1 MHAPATPPGLANAAD
16 VLSGQLRAHLGKL
29 FLLLRPQTAQ
39 IDRRFRSWLRGRR
52 YDARQVKA
60 LCGITPT
67 AAAALMDKWTP
78 AAFFEQVEYHGR
90 RLAKLDVTPEQVI
103 DALRH
108 YDVLLDPA
116 LRRLRP
122 AAARDLEWARS
133 QLQFCIVLALNNAF
147 YQVRET
153 EARTFYELAD
163 AGSQAGSLED
173 LIGRYLQILKEFC
186 RADAARL
193 KLFPAGAEPTRR
205 IASGLVR
212 SRFLDGASGRQWVL
226 DASLRRR
233 YRCFWSIPLLRE
245 GHLAGVMQF
254 GFSVQYSWLPR
265 ELQLLT
271 AAAERC
277 LRAAERVKL
286 TADLAGR
293 EEQVRRL
300 GEHMM
305 RIEEEERRRIS
316 RELHDETGQ
325 SLLCIRLQLE
335 LLERLAPD
343 GLRARVVEIRELSEH
358 TIIEI
363 RRIIAALSPAVL
375 EQLGLAAALRQ
386 LTNRFRSLHPGRVR
400 LQISARL
407 PRLSRETETTAY
419 RLVQEC
425 YHNIAKHSEAATVN
439 ISLRSTDELLRLSV
453 NDDGVG
459 FETGKAPGRNSTG
472 LTGMKER
479 VALLGGRFEIRSRL
493 HHGTT
498 IRADLPLGTIKRQVK
513 SAGKAALKRKQD
525 VI

>member
-1 MHAPATPPGLANAAD
+1 MPSPATPPGLANAAD
-16 VLSGQLRAHLGKL
+16 VLSGQLRVHLGKL
-29 FLLLRPQTAQ
+29 FLLLRPHEAR
-39 IDRRFRSWLRGRR
+39 ISRRFRSWLRARH

-60 LCGITPT
+60 LCGITPA
-67 AAAALMDKWTP
+67 AAAALMNARTP
-78 AAFFEQVEYHGR
+78 AAFFEQVEYNGR
-90 RLAKLDVTPEQVI
+90 RLAKLDVAPGQVV

-108 YDVLLDPA
+108 YDSLLDPA
-116 LRRLRP
+116 LGRLPP
-122 AAARDLEWARS
+122 AAVRDLEWARS

-147 YQVRET
+147 YQVREA

-163 AGSQAGSLED
+163 AGSQAGSLQD
-173 LIGRYLQILKEFC
+173 LIGRYLQILKTFC

-193 KLFPAGAEPTRR
+193 QLFPAGTEPAARTA
-205 IASGLVR
+205 ASLAR
-212 SRFLDGASGRQWVL
+212 PRFLDGARGRKWIL

-245 GHLAGVMQF
+245 GCLAGVMQF
-254 GFSVQYSWLPR
+254 GFKGQYRWLPR
-265 ELQLLT
+265 ELQLLC

-286 TADLAGR
+286 MADLAGR
-293 EEQVRRL
+293 EEQVRCL

-343 GLRARVVEIRELSEH
+343 GLRGRVVEIRKLTEH

-386 LTNRFRSLHPGRVR
+386 LTNRFRGLYPGRVR
-400 LQISARL
+400 LQISASL

-425 YHNIAKHSEAATVN
+425 YHNIAKHSQASTVN

-453 NDDGVG
+453 HDDGVG

-472 LTGMKER
+472 LRGMTER
-479 VALLGGRFEIRSRL
+479 VAILGGRFEIRSRV

-498 IRADLPLGTIKRQVK
+498 ITADLPLGTTQ
-513 SAGKAALKRKQD
+513 GAATRTGKRKQD
-525 VI
+525 VT